1 VLLGAGGS
9 THGCLV
15 RPSCCSAY
23 CVREEVNNRE
33 EGEEKRENRKQEGKE
48 KTEKEKMGKISN
60 LEISEKIKDN
70 L

>member
-1 VLLGAGGS
+1 
-9 THGCLV
+9 
-15 RPSCCSAY
+15 
-23 CVREEVNNRE
+23 VREEVNSRE